1 MDGRRDPLN
10 SRHDP
15 RACHGCGT
23 VGRGSVRDH
32 AIATGILLVE
42 VSAGILQKKLFLRSL
57 IQSGSF
63 HPHPISVNGLRPVIP
78 FSRLMEKGLFRSARP
93 PCTTFDSRPFIRPQ
107 KILLLLISSFP

>member
-10 SRHDP
+10 SGHNP
-15 RACHGCGT
+15 RACCSCGT

-32 AIATGILLVE
+32 AIATGILLIE
-42 VSAGILQKKLFLRSL
+42 VSAGILQNKLLLRSL

-78 FSRLMEKGLFRSARP
+78 FSRLMEKGLF
-93 PCTTFDSRPFIRPQ
+93 TV
-107 KILLLLISSFP
+107 